1 MSFTSIYF
9 QIWLEI
15 TEDIKVIIRIR
26 KTMAE
31 RKNDKETNYDLKN
44 TTQKIKDRAKRIQL
58 KSGVNLDAPEE
69 LLLLL
74 H

>member
-1 MSFTSIYF
+1 
-9 QIWLEI
+9 
-15 TEDIKVIIRIR
+15 
-26 KTMAE
+26 MAE

-69 LLLLL
+69 LSLLL